1 MKLISTQKY
10 LHYIQLYGMAMSICV
25 NQIQHK
31 SILTDIEFCQNSR
44 QETYTQT
51 HRLVEVHCSAQFLV
65 DLSTRQNSLVPQ
77 R

>member
-1 MKLISTQKY
+1 MQWRCQYVL
-10 LHYIQLYGMAMSICV
+10 L

-51 HRLVEVHCSAQFLV
+51 NWLVEVHCSAQFLV
-65 DLSTRQNSLVPQ
+65 DLSTNQNS
-77 R
+77 